1 MKGRVLTVA
10 ICLFM
15 ISFTPIFLQASAQ
28 LSIIPSITLECF
40 EDSVEIGIDAAF
52 VTCEIENPTQYVEKV
67 ELTSESDINL
77 VHPEEITVGPGE
89 SQQFMVAI
97 DSSSALI
104 FGNYDAN
111 ISARV
116 VEANDL
122 AVSLITSTESD
133 SFIIKIAETLDCE
146 VTMGQGGGEIQAGEI
161 VIFSA
166 TYRCDGNRDGVK
178 VIAHLELFEHGGNS
192 PHWPAGYIDKSPPC
206 DLTINNGD
214 GVASCQFTLETPD
227 EISSEWKGCMIILDN
242 TVRTS
247 DSCNQ
252 NTKLQLTVKPKSTGL
267 GIELGGNNSI
277 IDQLGLTKEQ
287 LPIIGGGIGLVLF
300 IIIGLVVFG
309 RKNRDDEY
317 ER

>member
-1 MKGRVLTVA
+1 MKGGVLAVA

-15 ISFTPIFLQASAQ
+15 VSFSPIYLQASAQ
-28 LSIIPSITLECF
+28 PTIIPQITLECLEEF
-40 EDSVEIGIDAAF
+40 VEIGIDAAF
-52 VTCEIENPTQYVEKV
+52 VTCEIENPTQYQERI

-77 VHPEEITVGPGE
+77 AHPGEITLGAGS

-97 DSSSALI
+97 DSSSEEE
-104 FGNYDAN
+104 FGDYEAN
-111 ISARV
+111 ISAKV
-116 VEANDL
+116 VEANGI
-122 AVSLITSTESD
+122 AVSLITSNEESD
-133 SFIIKIAETLDCE
+133 SFIITIAETLDCE
-146 VTMGQGGGEIQAGEI
+146 VTMGQGGGAIEVGEI

-178 VIAHLELFEHGGNS
+178 VIAHLELFEHGGSS
-192 PHWPAGYIDKSPPC
+192 PSWPAGFIDKSPPC
-206 DLTINNGD
+206 DLIINNGD

-242 TVRTS
+242 TVRTT

-277 IDQLGLTKEQ
+277 IEQLGLTKEQ
-287 LPIIGGGIGLVLF
+287 LPIIGGGLGLVVF
-300 IIIGLVVFG
+300 IIIGLVVSQLELDAG
-309 RKNRDDEY
+309 KKP
-317 ER
+317 

>member
-77 VHPEEITVGPGE
+77 VHPEEITVGPEE

>member
-77 VHPEEITVGPGE
+77 VHPEEITVGPEE

-300 IIIGLVVFG
+300 IIIGLVVYG

>member
-1 MKGRVLTVA
+1 M
-10 ICLFM
+10 
-15 ISFTPIFLQASAQ
+15 
-28 LSIIPSITLECF
+28 
-40 EDSVEIGIDAAF
+40 
-52 VTCEIENPTQYVEKV
+52 TCEIENPTQYVEKI

-77 VHPEEITVGPGE
+77 AHPEEITLGAGDT
-89 SQQFMVAI
+89 QQFMVAI

-104 FGNYDAN
+104 FGDYEAN
-111 ISARV
+111 ISAKV
-116 VEANDL
+116 VEANDI

-133 SFIIKIAETLDCE
+133 SFTITIAETLDCE
-146 VTMGQGGGEIQAGEI
+146 VTMGQGGGTIEAGEI

-300 IIIGLVVFG
+300 ISIGLVVFG

>member
-300 IIIGLVVFG
+300 IIIGLVVYG